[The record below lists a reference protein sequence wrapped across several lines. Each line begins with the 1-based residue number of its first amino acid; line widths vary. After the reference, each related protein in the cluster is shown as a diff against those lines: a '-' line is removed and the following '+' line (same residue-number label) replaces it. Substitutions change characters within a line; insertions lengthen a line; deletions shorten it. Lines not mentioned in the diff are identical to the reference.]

1 MAVYL
6 DAKFDILFLYIY
18 IESDLLLNQRMII
31 WYIVVWCLCNWP
43 LSGLVSAHRARRL
56 AAIETNLSFSCTCS
70 FSCKQRSKLLRHFSL
85 RWTVTIIRYSLL
97 RFHSST
103 GNLLRS
109 PRHSSFRTF
118 RFFEFWKTRGLSSLI
133 LNIFFFLS
141 DSLNI
146 LSELSDQFLVLR
158 FLRKHWKNE
167 RRKKERRRE
176 YLGFGAL
183 KLGSSKI

>member
-109 PRHSSFRTF
+109 LRHSSFRTF
-118 RFFEFWKTRGLSSLI
+118 RILKDPRSLFFDLWSEYL
-133 LNIFFFLS
+133 FFFFQ
-141 DSLNI
+141 I
-146 LSELSDQFLVLR
+146 LWTFSQNFQIN
-158 FLRKHWKNE
+158 F
-167 RRKKERRRE
+167 
-176 YLGFGAL
+176 
-183 KLGSSKI
+183 